1 MAADSKDS
9 AAAAKLVGE
18 AVQEVAVGEGEVEQ
32 EVEELEEPEEVVEV
46 VVLEDVGCQL
56 VVAV

>member
-1 MAADSKDS
+1 MTADSKDS

-32 EVEELEEPEEVVEV
+32 EVDESEEPEEVVV
-46 VVLEDVGCQL
+46 VVLE
-56 VVAV
+56 AP